1 MNITAPV
8 LSKEEKV
15 ALNYFGATLIPCIM
29 SETSTD
35 YQWLVHTSKD
45 INPTIKSSQPT
56 ITAKN
61 KFYIAGKHSL
71 TLSQI
76 RTMVKALDGVVTS
89 DLSKADYILGEDIDY
104 SVDLDYIYTVKNIK
118 LTSRLDTYYTR
129 KHLADIYGL
138 DRSEWDVDGSTGYFY
153 KLSDLIDLYSLMT
166 NTLQVIGDEDLS
178 ELANLKVSVTSELLD
193 QIIKMFKGGDED
205 KTLAQEMLLGLDFTD
220 DHYEL
225 YRLSKEVSE
234 WYFNKR
240 SKRMRRFLETTDYYN
255 LSALDSEDYLKYLE
269 RKNMLYPKAVYLLE
283 QSIRKRVRVHN
294 AWMYKFTFEI
304 KDEYKDYIRAY
315 QKQLNDETSQINN

>member
-45 INPTIKSSQPT
+45 INPTTKSSQPT

-89 DLSKADYILGEDIDY
+89 DLSKADYVLGEDIDY
-104 SVDLDYIYTVKNIK
+104 SVNLDYIYTVKNIK
-118 LTSRLDTYYTR
+118 LTSRLDAYDTR
-129 KHLADIYGL
+129 KHLADTYGL
-138 DRSEWDVDGSTGYFY
+138 DRSEWDIDGSTGYFY
-153 KLSDLIDLYSLMT
+153 KLSDLIDLYSLTT

-193 QIIKMFKGGDED
+193 QILKMFRGGDED

-225 YRLSKEVSE
+225 YRLSKEVSD

-240 SKRMRRFLETTDYYN
+240 SKRMRRFLEITDYYN
-255 LSALDSEDYLKYLE
+255 LSTLDPEDYLRYLE

-304 KDEYKDYIRAY
+304 KDEYKDYIRTY